1 MNSVTNK
8 DLLSLILQEASLYN
22 RIQDLE
28 AMVETGGDLAGIPVQ
43 PLYLALK
50 QSSKEQVA
58 LVLPKLS
65 KSQRVALLD
74 LDLWK
79 KDDIDVQSFQYWVET
94 YSLCPDLK
102 IIAEFAKSEEFM
114 LFVKSRVN
122 IQTIDMEEPE
132 YPNHDNFFVTDDD
145 LLLFEFDEAFEHSK
159 EVQFFIKNIYGEL
172 GVDNAYSFLFKVLVD
187 SQSLWQEQE
196 YQFKNERLRDL
207 GFVDYYDALRFRA
220 YYNSLP
226 QLDGFIK
233 AQKSATGE
241 IDDESL
247 AQNLHASVV
256 ISYKQGL
263 DDMRDELGK
272 LDDVKRQNYL
282 RFNFIRMVNAT
293 ITLEDGL
300 KSGSIALNRTGRETR
315 CFLELALDYIKLN
328 HPEKSHAK
336 YGVFYYFDFADLY
349 KIGGSLIHI
358 EKKRVKDKL
367 LGFGFTEQAESFLGG
382 FWTRF
387 LDAFYDNIPEVLTF
401 EDHKAQEINSFKSYN
416 KLKSYASLL
425 IDLLP
430 YMIKFKQ
437 TLNNLIKTNAIY
449 DQFYLNYKTDDID
462 FDAILI
468 SSFINF
474 GLAQKNQTVASQK
487 MGVSISELK
496 QFISHYFTMS
506 ETGSVIQS
514 FELVLKED
522 LLKFTHEYGFDKI
535 EYFDSYLYYILKQN
549 LEGYE
554 FEQLSDEEFA
564 HVGGPIIF
572 NI

>member
-28 AMVETGGDLAGIPVQ
+28 ALVETGGDLAGIPVQ

-58 LVLPKLS
+58 QVLPKLS
-65 KSQRVALLD
+65 KSQRAALLD

-79 KDDIDVQSFQYWVET
+79 KDDIDVQSFQYWLET
-94 YSLCPDLK
+94 YALCPDLK

-122 IQTIDMEEPE
+122 LQTIDMEEPE

-145 LLLFEFDEAFEHSK
+145 LLLFEFDENFEHSK

-220 YYNSLP
+220 YYNTLAH
-226 QLDGFIK
+226 LDGIIK
-233 AQKSATGE
+233 NQKSVTGE

-256 ISYKQGL
+256 LSYKQGM
-263 DDMRDELGK
+263 DDLRSELSK
-272 LDDVKRQNYL
+272 LEDAKRQNYL
-282 RFNFIRMVNAT
+282 RFNFIRLVNAT

-328 HPEKSHAK
+328 HPNKVHPQF
-336 YGVFYYFDFADLY
+336 GLFYFFDFADLY

-358 EKKRVKDKL
+358 EKKLLKDKL
-367 LGFGFTEQAESFLGG
+367 LSYGFTDDAEAFLGS
-382 FWTRF
+382 FWGRF
-387 LDAFYDNIPEVLTF
+387 LDSFFDNIPEVLTF
-401 EDHKAQEINSFKSYN
+401 EEHKAQEINSFKAYN

-425 IDLLP
+425 IELLP
-430 YMIKFKQ
+430 FIFKIKQ
-437 TLNNLIKTNAIY
+437 TLMNLIKTNTIN
-449 DQFYLNYKTDDID
+449 DQFYLNYKTDEID

-474 GLAQKNQTVASQK
+474 GLSQKNNTVASQK

-496 QFISHYFTMS
+496 KFISLYFTMS
-506 ETGSVIQS
+506 DTGSVIQS
-514 FELVLKED
+514 YELVLKED
-522 LLKFTHEYGFDKI
+522 LIKFTHEYGFDKI

-554 FEQLSDEEFA
+554 FEQLQDDEFA

-572 NI
+572 KS